1 MPKDQYL
8 PRNPTRKKAART
20 VVRKASNPI
29 TPAELELLQNE
40 YAMADAGPDRRLLRS
55 ILMELLVTEPPKAPA
70 FKPTKLPEPEPEPVP
85 EPEPAP
91 EPAPPPKP
99 EKPKKEASMM
109 SLDLSDA
116 TMMLQFG
123 GAEEEETV
131 YPENDPEP
139 EVEEPASID
148 VGALDDLNNLNA
160 PSDEEVAAEVTNALA
175 EDAGETASPDPAA
188 FEPTTPSPAAD
199 MSNDDWDPFA
209 EMDDSAAEPAAAGAT
224 EDATPTETTEVAE
237 TNAPEEAETAKVDVL
252 SDDWDP
258 FADDEPAAAPKTDTT
273 TDVSAEASALDDWDP
288 FADDTSDT
296 KPTEDT
302 APEPEAEQSAETE
315 VAPEPETAKEPTKPK
330 KAAPQVA
337 DLDSLSADSAL
348 FDQLGDSFGDW
359 DE

>member
-8 PRNPTRKKAART
+8 PRNATLKKAART

-40 YAMADAGPDRRLLRS
+40 YALTDPGPDRRLLRS
-55 ILMELLVTEPPKAPA
+55 ILMELLVTEPPKEPA

-99 EKPKKEASMM
+99 EKPKKETSMM

-123 GAEEEETV
+123 GDEEEEPV

-139 EVEEPASID
+139 EAEEPAAID
-148 VGALDDLNNLNA
+148 LGGLADLDA
-160 PSDEEVAAEVTNALA
+160 PTDEEVTAEVTNALA
-175 EDAGETASPDPAA
+175 EDAGDTPAPDPAA
-188 FEPTTPSPAAD
+188 FAPATPSTVAD

-209 EMDDSAAEPAAAGAT
+209 EMEDSAGDTPADAAPAPTDTDASDTAT
-224 EDATPTETTEVAE
+224 EP
-237 TNAPEEAETAKVDVL
+237 ETAKSDVL

-258 FADDEPAAAPKTDTT
+258 FADDEPAATLETEPAPTDDT
-273 TDVSAEASALDDWDP
+273 AASTALDDWDP
-288 FADDTSDT
+288 FAEDDT
-296 KPTEDT
+296 PAADT
-302 APEPEAEQSAETE
+302 APEPEPEAE
-315 VAPEPETAKEPTKPK
+315 PEPKAEPEAEKPK
-330 KAAPQVA
+330 KGTPQVA

-348 FDQLGDSFGDW
+348 FDQLGGSFGDM
-359 DE
+359 DD